1 MQTYIPKICSNSILT
16 NMRSGCMIQTYKQ
29 MFATDVRCTV
39 GGNVMMSTKAG
50 AAGRRSAG
58 RQMARNRAE
67 VVRDEKI
74 VLVSVV
80 FLVAAILIGMMS
92 FGAVRTQAA
101 SSEISRK
108 YYTVVEVQSGDSLWS
123 IASDYIT
130 DDYKDMNTYIE
141 EVRNINKILGDDIRN
156 GQSLTVP
163 YYVKTV
169 ITAERE

>member
-1 MQTYIPKICSNSILT
+1 
-16 NMRSGCMIQTYKQ
+16 
-29 MFATDVRCTV
+29 
-39 GGNVMMSTKAG
+39 
-50 AAGRRSAG
+50 
-58 RQMARNRAE
+58 MARNRAE

-80 FLVAAILIGMMS
+80 FLVAAILIGMMF

-141 EVRNINKILGDDIRN
+141 EVRNINKILGDDIRT

>member
-1 MQTYIPKICSNSILT
+1 
-16 NMRSGCMIQTYKQ
+16 
-29 MFATDVRCTV
+29 
-39 GGNVMMSTKAG
+39 MMSTKAG

-58 RQMARNRAE
+58 RQQTGRQMAGRQMARNRVE

-141 EVRNINKILGDDIRN
+141 EVRNINKILGDDIRT